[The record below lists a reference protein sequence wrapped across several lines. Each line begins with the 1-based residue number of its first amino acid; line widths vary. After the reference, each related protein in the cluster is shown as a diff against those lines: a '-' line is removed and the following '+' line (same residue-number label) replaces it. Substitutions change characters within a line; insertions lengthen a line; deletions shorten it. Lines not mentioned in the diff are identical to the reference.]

1 MIYLSLG
8 YVDMEDYIE
17 AVKDYRN
24 TQFGDGWQEDGGDM
38 TVLFNPK
45 TGEYCKLYVA
55 CDEDFE
61 LDNDRDPLDPLK
73 DLLQFDYCASYKSD
87 REYLE
92 KQLKDIKY
100 HRVISDSFDHMVR
113 LGKKWL
119 YYSDAGCYVLTADP
133 ADVVEF

>member
-1 MIYLSLG
+1 MILKLG

-24 TQFGDGWQEDGGDM
+24 TQFEDGWQSDDDD
-38 TVLFNPK
+38 TSVLFNPK

-61 LDNDRDPLDPLK
+61 LDDDCDDLDPFK
-73 DLLQFDYCASYKSD
+73 GLLQFCYPVSYKSD

-92 KQLKDIKY
+92 KQFKDIKY
-100 HRVISDSFDHMVR
+100 HRVISESFEHMVR
-113 LGKKWL
+113 LSKKWL
-119 YYSDAGCYVLTADP
+119 YYSDAGCYVLTANTD
-133 ADVVEF
+133 DVVEF